1 MTSGIRLTDI
11 HYPVFRL
18 GVNKPEVS
26 GGLIQYVEQTL
37 DEATG
42 YSDYVYRIVDDKTQP
57 GDTLAKRRLH
67 MLKIGYKLKKI
78 QRAVFFLADL
88 IKLATASTWFI
99 DARGVLFNYK
109 KTKSYP
115 LYFKKITKIIPMKTG
130 GCIVEVEGISNR
142 FKSMY
147 PPIEGQMYAGI
158 LKFENTSD
166 ILYGFYNEQ
175 HDKTRRHI

>member
-1 MTSGIRLTDI
+1 LTNGIRLTDI

-18 GVNKPEVS
+18 GVTKPEVS
-26 GGLIQYVEQTL
+26 GSIIQYVEEVR
-37 DEATG
+37 DEDTETSS
-42 YSDYVYRIVDDKTQP
+42 YTYRIVDDKSQP

-67 MLKIGYKLKKI
+67 MLKLGIKLKKI

-88 IKLATASTWFI
+88 IKLASSRTWFI

-130 GCIVEVEGISNR
+130 GCIVEVQGIANR

-147 PPIEGQMYAGI
+147 PPIEGQLYAGI

-166 ILYGFYNEQ
+166 ILYGFYDEQ
-175 HDKTRRHI
+175 YDKTRRHI